1 MPRSLDIII
10 WEESWDVLSRELN
23 LTVLVLHGDGGTKN
37 NGDFHMNDKKMG
49 SFNGVKGKFVE
60 NVIFA

>member
-1 MPRSLDIII
+1 M
-10 WEESWDVLSRELN
+10 
-23 LTVLVLHGDGGTKN
+23 LVLHGDGGTKN

-49 SFNGVKGKFVE
+49 SFNGVKGKYVK